1 MNRSNL
7 RLEEIS
13 LFELE
18 NDPIFETDLVSLYP
32 YEEQNRIIKSRFYNL
47 LSNFEE
53 MDYLLNRFYITEF
66 GRLVLNKEYDSMEI
80 FYRDGGRNAI
90 LPKYKIIINDDEFF
104 VSKRGVGGYYSLLN
118 VTSHTQRVK
127 YAVNKLLSKGIEK
140 SLLFSSEDM
149 GYDRPFGFQ
158 DLGLGRLELQNSNR
172 IKDDF
177 TFCNAFFAPV
187 ISLVYVPKEVK
198 TVAHEIRLF
207 EKIFDSSK
215 KPLSK
220 KRFKPVQLTRL
231 VPSNIRPVSLY
242 DKTLADELGLPFVDD
257 GKKFREKYN
266 LENSYDAKRFIKN
279 FVSSYAALLSLPAR
293 VDCSEG
299 KDYYSFFV
307 FDNVLISKDSV
318 ISKSGNLY
326 FLDLEGVNLFG
337 ESPFIYLS
345 RKEVRK
351 EMMGQIKM
359 NLLPLKFFD
368 KLFSF
373 ALDENIDKEQSIY
386 YLRKYFNLKQNAIS
400 IIDEKK
406 PMIYVNGLYD
416 IEIAIE
422 LE

>member
-1 MNRSNL
+1 MNRPNL
-7 RLEEIS
+7 HLEEVS

-32 YEEQNRIIKSRFYNL
+32 YEKQNRIIKSRFYNL

-53 MDYLLNRFYITEF
+53 MDHLLNRFYITEF

-90 LPKYKIIINDDEFF
+90 LPKYKIIINDEEFF
-104 VSKRGVGGYYSLLN
+104 ISKRGVGGYHSLLN
-118 VTSHTQRVK
+118 VTSHTQRVRN
-127 YAVNKLLSKGIEK
+127 AINKLLSKGIEK
-140 SLLFSSEDM
+140 NLLFSSEDM

-172 IKDDF
+172 LKNDF
-177 TFCNAFFAPV
+177 TFYNAFFAPV
-187 ISLVYVPKEVK
+187 ISLVYIPKEVK
-198 TVAHEIRLF
+198 NVAYEIRLF

-215 KPLSK
+215 KPLPK

-279 FVSSYAALLSLPAR
+279 FISSYAALLSLPAR
-293 VDCSEG
+293 VDCSEE

-326 FLDLEGVNLFG
+326 FLDLEGVNLFR

-345 RKEVRK
+345 RKEARK

-368 KLFSF
+368 RLFSF
-373 ALDENIDKEQSIY
+373 VLDENIDKEQSIY

-416 IEIAIE
+416 IEIIIE
-422 LE
+422 LK